1 MEALGVLSAAYL
13 AGAIPFSQIASRIT
27 SGTDLRGVD
36 SGTVS
41 GTNLYKVAGFGPLA
55 VAGILEIAKGAV
67 GPLLATSDRPGLAAL
82 AGGVAVVGHNWSPF
96 LRFAGGRG
104 ISPAMGAMLVTAWPG
119 AALLMGG
126 MIVGRLAGETALGSF
141 VSYVLLVPL
150 LALIDGQSGVWVGI
164 CILVPMLVKRLVG
177 NAAPEGS
184 GGRVYLTR
192 LLYDRD
198 HVTPSEAARSNR
210 RDP

>member
-1 MEALGVLSAAYL
+1 MEALGVLLAAYL
-13 AGAIPFSQIASRIT
+13 AGAIPFSQLASRLT
-27 SGTDLRGVD
+27 GGADLREVD
-36 SGTVS
+36 TGTVS

-67 GPLLATSDRPGLAAL
+67 GPLLATGDRPELAAL
-82 AGGVAVVGHNWSPF
+82 AGGLAVVGHNWSPF

-126 MIVGRLAGETALGSF
+126 MIVGRLAGQTALGSF

-150 LALIDGQSGVWVGI
+150 LALTDGPAGVWVGI
-164 CILVPMLVKRLVG
+164 CVVVPMLLKRLVG
-177 NAAPEGS
+177 NAAPESS

-198 HVTPSEAARSNR
+198 HVTQSPSTESNR
-210 RDP
+210 HDR